1 MSGGVRLKE
10 LGKIK
15 LKSLDKIR
23 EALAR
28 RPEELEKARQG
39 GAKVA
44 GYFCS
49 NIPEEIILALGLI
62 PVRLCRG
69 GDVRL
74 VEVGSRYVS
83 TKNCVFIR
91 ESLGLFA
98 EGTDPYLKN
107 SDMIAVAA
115 TCMQMY
121 RLGEL
126 IEEYFNHKP
135 FILGIPRNFYLPE
148 GKEYFRYEL
157 ENFATRLEKAS
168 GKQLKPE
175 ALKESIELYRDI
187 RDTISRIYKFQALD
201 FEPIRWRDVFETIQ
215 AGFYLDRFQYRSLL
229 KELLLELEDLKDE
242 CVSAVRDERPRILL
256 SGTIIAPGDTKLV
269 DIIEKLGG
277 RVVADDLCSGL
288 RPLTHVNVKDYSIA
302 GIADAYMDRIPCGS
316 LPYLLSLDTDRRLA
330 NISDLI
336 ETYKVEGIIY
346 HTLRFCD
353 PFTFKAVETKKFFKD
368 KVAFLEIHTEYAPA
382 DVEAVRTRVEAFMEL
397 IQNLRMAKVT

>member
-1 MSGGVRLKE
+1 MRGKE
-10 LGKIK
+10 INKIK
-15 LKSLDKIR
+15 LKSLDKIK

-28 RPEELEKARQG
+28 RPQELEKARQE
-39 GAKVA
+39 GAKVV

-49 NIPEEIILALGLI
+49 NIPEEIIVALGLI

-107 SDMIAVAA
+107 SDIVAVAA

-126 IEEYFNHKP
+126 IEEYFNRKP
-135 FILGIPRNFYLPE
+135 LILGIPRNFYLPE
-148 GKEYFRYEL
+148 GKEYFRNEL
-157 ENFATRLEKAS
+157 ENFATRLEKVS
-168 GKQLKPE
+168 GRQLKPE

-187 RDTISRIYKFQALD
+187 RDAISRIYKFQAMD
-201 FEPIRWRDVFETIQ
+201 PEPVRWRDVFETIQ
-215 AGFYLDRFQYRSLL
+215 AGFYLDRFHYRSLL
-229 KELLLELEDLKDE
+229 WELLRELDE
-242 CVSAVRDERPRILL
+242 IMKESPSHVEDERPRIML
-256 SGTIIAPGDTKLV
+256 SGTIIAPGDTKLI

-288 RPLTHVNVKDYSIA
+288 RPLTHVNVKEHSIG
-302 GIADAYMDRIPCGS
+302 GIADAYMDRVPCGS
-316 LPYLLSLDTDRRLA
+316 LPYLLSLDTDRRLDNMA
-330 NISDLI
+330 ELI
-336 ETYKVEGIIY
+336 NAYKVEGIIY
-346 HTLRFCD
+346 HTLRYCD
-353 PFTFKAVETKKFFKD
+353 PFTFKAVETKNFFKD
-368 KVAFLEIHTEYAPA
+368 KAAFLEIHTEYAPV
-382 DVEAVRTRVEAFMEL
+382 DVEAVRTRVEAFLEL
-397 IQNLRMAKVT
+397 IQNLRMARVD

>member
-1 MSGGVRLKE
+1 MGKVRLE
-10 LGKIK
+10 
-15 LKSLDKIR
+15 SLDKIR
-23 EALAR
+23 DALSR
-28 RPEELEKARQG
+28 RPRDMEEARKK
-39 GAKVA
+39 GARVL

-49 NIPEEIILALGLI
+49 NIPEEIIVALELI

-126 IEEYFNHKP
+126 IQEYFNRKP
-135 FILGIPRNFYLPE
+135 FILGVPRNFYLPE
-148 GKEYFRYEL
+148 GKEYFRFEL
-157 ENFATRLEKAS
+157 ENFTERLEKAC
-168 GKQLKPE
+168 GRQLKPE
-175 ALKESIELYRDI
+175 ALRESIALFNDI
-187 RDTISRIYKFQALD
+187 RDTISRIYRFQSLD
-201 FEPIRWRDVFETIQ
+201 SEPLRWRDVFETIQ

-229 KELLLELEDLKDE
+229 KELLQELESVKDE
-242 CVSAVRDERPRILL
+242 GAAAARDERPRLL
-256 SGTIIAPGDTKLV
+256 LAGTIIAPGDIKLI

-288 RPLTHVNVKDYSIA
+288 RPLTHVNVKDCSIG
-302 GIADAYMDRIPCGS
+302 GIADAYMDRVPCGS
-316 LPYLLSLDTDRRLA
+316 LPYLLSLETDRRLA
-330 NISDLI
+330 NMSDLI
-336 ETYKVEGIIY
+336 GKYNVEGIIY
-346 HTLRFCD
+346 HTLRYCD
-353 PFTFKAVETKKFFKD
+353 PFTFKAVETKKFFQD
-368 KVAFLEIHTEYAPA
+368 KAAFLEIHTEYAPV
-382 DVEAVRTRVEAFMEL
+382 DVESLRTRIEAFLEV
-397 IQNLRMAKVT
+397 IQNLRMARVS

>member
-1 MSGGVRLKE
+1 MV
-10 LGKIK
+10 
-15 LKSLDKIR
+15 
-23 EALAR
+23 
-28 RPEELEKARQG
+28 
-39 GAKVA
+39 

-49 NIPEEIILALGLI
+49 NIPEEIIVALGLI

-74 VEVGSRYVS
+74 VEIGSRYVS

-157 ENFATRLEKAS
+157 ENFATRMEKAS

-175 ALKESIELYRDI
+175 ALKESIELYTDI
-187 RDTISRIYKFQALD
+187 RDTISRIYKFQALNS
-201 FEPIRWRDVFETIQ
+201 EPIRWRDVFETIQ

-229 KELLLELEDLKDE
+229 KELLQELEDLKE
-242 CVSAVRDERPRILL
+242 ENPSTVLDERPRILI
-256 SGTIIAPGDTKLV
+256 SGTIIAPGDTKLI

-288 RPLTHVNVKDYSIA
+288 RPLTHVNIKDYSIG
-302 GIADAYMDRIPCGS
+302 GIADAYMDRVPCGS

-330 NISDLI
+330 NMADLI
-336 ETYKVEGIIY
+336 DTYKVEGIIY
-346 HTLRFCD
+346 HTLRYCD
-353 PFTFKAVETKKFFKD
+353 PFTFKAIETKKFFQD
-368 KVAFLEIHTEYAPA
+368 KAAFLEIHTEYAPV

-397 IQNLRMAKVT
+397 IQNLRLAKVT